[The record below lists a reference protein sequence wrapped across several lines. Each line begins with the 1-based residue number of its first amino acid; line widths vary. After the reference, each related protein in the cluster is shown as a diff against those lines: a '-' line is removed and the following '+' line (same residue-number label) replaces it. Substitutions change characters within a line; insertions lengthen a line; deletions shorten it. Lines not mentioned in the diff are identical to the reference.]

1 MKGKNIRWAAFA
13 LSLAAL
19 TAASCSKKQDAG
31 SAAASTAQNAVK
43 EQVVVIGTGRAYE
56 PFCYYDA
63 NGKHTGY
70 DIELLREID
79 RRLPN
84 HRFEYEIYDF
94 QNVLVS
100 LASGKVDVGAHEF
113 EENPKRREAYLY
125 GEEGYNDF
133 NGWLIV
139 KADGP
144 WTWVKT
150 FDDIA
155 GNPNAV
161 VGVSVGSNYEAYVKT
176 WNETHPKDK
185 QLAHETYSGTDVLN
199 INLASGRFA
208 AFMSPLFDLEIS
220 KILTPEIPKLAVGD
234 GPVIVSNAYFLFKK
248 GDTALQQA
256 FDGVLRDMKRDG
268 SLEKLKAE
276 VFKTYFDSL

>member
-1 MKGKNIRWAAFA
+1 MDSKMAAAVLA
-13 LSLAAL
+13 LLV
-19 TAASCSKKQDAG
+19 
-31 SAAASTAQNAVK
+31 AAASGLYAGGANEAGAAGSGK
-43 EQVVVIGTGRAYE
+43 ERVVVIGTGRAYE

-63 NGKHTGY
+63 SGKHTGY

-84 HRFEYEIYDF
+84 HRFEYEIFDF

-100 LASGKVDVGAHEF
+100 LASGKIDVGAHEF

-125 GEEGYNDF
+125 GEESYNDF

-139 KADGP
+139 KEDGP
-144 WTWVKT
+144 WNWVKT

-161 VGVSVGSNYEAYVKT
+161 VGVSVGSNYEAFVKT
-176 WNETHPKDK
+176 WNETHPPNK
-185 QLAHETYSGTDVLN
+185 QLAFDTYTGNDVGNLN
-199 INLASGRFA
+199 FRNGKHAVKL
-208 AFMSPLFDLEIS
+208 SPLFDLEIA
-220 KILTPEIPKLAVGD
+220 KILTPDLKQIPVGD
-234 GPVIVSNAYFLFKK
+234 KPVIVSDAYFLFKK
-248 GDTALQQA
+248 GDTELQQA
-256 FDGVLRDMKRDG
+256 FDGVLREMKKDG